1 MLSTSYAQNVDNYF
15 YPQPYLAFISFL
27 VYQKTSLLSSAVNDC
42 SQTYTPVDNCY
53 PQRWAMG
60 ISCP

>member
-1 MLSTSYAQNVDNYF
+1 MDNYF